1 MTRDQPYLVVAA
13 VTAAGVLLFAGAAA
27 GRRVLAPRA
36 PSPAKLTTYESGV
49 DPVGTGWAQSSI
61 RYYLYAFLYVVF
73 AVDTV
78 YLFPWAV
85 VLPALGWAGVVEMAV
100 FLGVIAIGL
109 LHAVRRGALRWS

>member
-13 VTAAGVLLFAGAAA
+13 VVVAGILLFAGAGAA
-27 GRRVLAPRA
+27 RRVLAPRA
-36 PSPAKLTTYESGV
+36 PGPAKATTYESGV
-49 DPVGTGWAQSSI
+49 DPVGTGWAQSQI

-85 VLPALGWAGVVEMAV
+85 VLARLGWGGVVEMAV
-100 FLGVIAIGL
+100 FLGVIAVGL
-109 LHAVRRGALRWS
+109 LHAVRRGVLRWS